1 MGENLKNDKYGVNLP
16 QLNYVKITGSLW
28 RFDIYTHPFIT
39 GIVNERFDMCLVGN
53 IRLKS
58 RSKEGKHDVMKNE
71 SSELELWLFKVPWLL
86 SNHQESWQISND
98 PGLYLV
104 AHANQLNT
112 IDNEWCPF
120 LLVPSVQYNSDA
132 GNS

>member
-1 MGENLKNDKYGVNLP
+1 MVSSARQSISLQYPIMTRYSIGGKSQIWRQSSTK
-16 QLNYVKITGSLW
+16 QLNYDKITGSLW

-58 RSKEGKHDVMKNE
+58 RSMEGKHDVMKNE

-86 SNHQESWQISND
+86 SNH
-98 PGLYLV
+98 
-104 AHANQLNT
+104 
-112 IDNEWCPF
+112 
-120 LLVPSVQYNSDA
+120 
-132 GNS
+132 